1 MIEQDFGISQGF
13 RIHPVNLENPEILSH
28 NARNVALAPEH
39 ISFSRIRKDPRRA

>member
-1 MIEQDFGISQGF
+1 MINQDFGISQDSL
-13 RIHPVNLENPEILSH
+13 VNLENPEILSH